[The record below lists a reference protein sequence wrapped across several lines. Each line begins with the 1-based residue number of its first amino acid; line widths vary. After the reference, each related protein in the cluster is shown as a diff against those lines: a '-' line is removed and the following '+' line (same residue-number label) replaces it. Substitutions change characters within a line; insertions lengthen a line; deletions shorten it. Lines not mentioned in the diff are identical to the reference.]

1 MNLTGCSSSEL
12 NEALD
17 RLRGSTLPGMLLER
31 VGEEPDAVAIRYKR
45 GGVFRELTWTQY
57 RDAIRI
63 AAAGLLECGLEPG
76 SRIAVMGDV
85 CLEYLLADL
94 AATTIG
100 AIPCGVYPT
109 SSPEELAYILKLT
122 GARLFVAEDQEHLDR
137 LLAAENLE
145 GGPLVDRIIVCDCR
159 TLFLYE
165 DRRILR
171 FSEVVAMG
179 GDAKARQAEV
189 DRLAAAVRP
198 ETYSAIIF
206 TSGTSGF
213 PKAAYRSQSA
223 DLIGFGYSFLE
234 VMPEL
239 RVQPHRMVC
248 QLPLAHGM
256 GRAAAIYM
264 PLIAAVVPH
273 LGEPN
278 QSLLAL
284 MNEVRPTY
292 LMGVPRTW
300 EKLVA
305 HIQVSV
311 EGAGA
316 LARAAFDLA
325 TGIGC
330 RRVRRLWH
338 DGAGLAALPLECA
351 YWPLWLTVLW
361 PALHKVGLTHLI
373 GAVSGGA
380 PLPPLVHELV
390 QAWGVPLRDMFG
402 MTETGGI
409 GAQAGAW
416 PAPASPIRP
425 MSCCEVRVADD
436 GELCIHS
443 PGNILG
449 YWNDPKTT
457 ADLLDRDGFVRSGD
471 IAAAAPGG
479 AFRIVDRK
487 KDILI
492 TSGGKNIAPAAV
504 ENALRCS
511 PYISEVIVFG
521 DARKYITAL
530 IEIDFE
536 NVAQWARQRQMPYTG
551 HLSLSQNERVVRLIA
566 AELERLNERLAR
578 VEQVKKFR
586 ILPKELIPE
595 DGETTPTRKVKR
607 GHAYKLFGHLVEEMY
622 DEDTQGG
629 EHVARKEMGDRL
641 ERDRAGRRIG

>member
-1 MNLTGCSSSEL
+1 MNLTGHASSEL

-17 RLRGSTLPGMLLER
+17 RLRRSTLPGMLLER
-31 VGEEPDAVAIRYKR
+31 VREEPDGVAIRYKR

-100 AIPCGVYPT
+100 AMPCGVYPT
-109 SSPEELAYILKLT
+109 SSPEELAYILKLA

-137 LLAAENLE
+137 LLAAEKLE

-159 TLFLYE
+159 TLFLY
-165 DRRILR
+165 DDPRILR
-171 FSEVVAMG
+171 FSEVMG
-179 GDAKARQAEV
+179 MGDEKARQAEV
-189 DRLAAAVRP
+189 DRLAEAVRP

-264 PLIAAVVPH
+264 PLIASVVPH

-292 LMGVPRTW
+292 VMGVPRTW

-311 EGAGA
+311 ESAGA
-316 LARAAFDLA
+316 LARGAFDLA

-338 DGAGLAALPLECA
+338 NGGRMAPPLLECA

-361 PALHKVGLTHLI
+361 PALHKVGFTHLI

-380 PLPPLVHELV
+380 PLPPLVHELL
-390 QAWGVPLRDMFG
+390 QAWGVPMRDMFG
-402 MTETGGI
+402 MTETGGV

-425 MSCCEVRVADD
+425 MACCEVRVADD
-436 GELCIHS
+436 GELCIYS
-443 PGNILG
+443 PGNIPG
-449 YWNDPKTT
+449 YWNDPKST

-471 IAAAAPGG
+471 IASAAPGG

-492 TSGGKNIAPAAV
+492 TSGGKNIAPATV

-511 PYISEVIVFG
+511 PYVSEVIVFG

-536 NVAQWARQRQMPYTG
+536 NVAQWARQRQIPYTG

-586 ILPKELIPE
+586 ILPKELVPE

-629 EHVARKEMGDRL
+629 EHVARKEMDDRL
-641 ERDRAGRRIG
+641 DRDRAGHRVG

>member
-1 MNLTGCSSSEL
+1 MNLTGRSPSDLS
-12 NEALD
+12 EALA
-17 RLRGSTLPGMLLER
+17 RLKHSTLPGMLLER
-31 VGEEPDAVAIRYKR
+31 VREEPESVAIRYKR
-45 GGVFRELTWTQY
+45 GGVFRSLTWREY
-57 RDAIRI
+57 RDQIWI
-63 AAAGLLECGLEPG
+63 TAAGLLECGLEPG
-76 SRIAVMGDV
+76 ARIAVMGEI
-85 CLEYLLADL
+85 CLEYMLADL
-94 AATTIG
+94 AATSIG
-100 AIPCGVYPT
+100 AMPCGIYPT
-109 SSPEELAYILKLT
+109 SSAEEVAYILKLA

-137 LLAAENLE
+137 LLAAEAKE
-145 GGPLVDRIIVCDCR
+145 GAPLVERIIVCDSR
-159 TLFLYE
+159 ALFLY
-165 DRRILR
+165 DDARILR
-171 FSEVVAMG
+171 FGEIMAMG
-179 GDAKARQAEV
+179 ARSQARQAEV
-189 DRLAAAVRP
+189 DPLAAAVRP

-239 RVQPHRMVC
+239 RAQPHRMVC

-264 PLIAAVVPH
+264 PLMASVVPH

-292 LMGVPRTW
+292 VMGVPRTW

-311 EGAGA
+311 ESAGA
-316 LARAAFDLA
+316 LSRWAFDLA
-325 TGIGC
+325 TRVGC
-330 RRVRRLWH
+330 RRVQRLWQN
-338 DGAGLAALPLECA
+338 GARMAPLLLECT
-351 YWPLWLTVLW
+351 YWPLWLAVLW

-416 PAPASPIRP
+416 PAPAAPIRP
-425 MSCCEVRVADD
+425 MACCEVRVAED

-443 PGNILG
+443 PGNIVG
-449 YWNDPKTT
+449 YWNDAKSS
-457 ADLLDRDGFVRSGD
+457 AELLDRDGFVHSGD
-471 IAAAAPGG
+471 IASAEAGG
-479 AFRIVDRK
+479 FRIVDRK

-492 TSGGKNIAPAAV
+492 TSGGKNIAPATV

-521 DARKYITAL
+521 DRRKYITAL

-536 NVAQWARQRQMPYTG
+536 NVAQWARQRRIPYTG
-551 HLSLSQNERVVRLIA
+551 HLSLAQNREVVALIGS
-566 AELERLNERLAR
+566 ELERLNERLAR

-607 GHAYKLFGHLVEEMY
+607 GHAYQLFGHLVEEMY
-622 DEDTQGG
+622 DEDIQGG
-629 EHVARKEMGDRL
+629 AHVTRKEMGDHHK
-641 ERDRAGRRIG
+641 RDRAGHRVG